1 MLQRMTQQK
10 RQVNKRLPFV
20 VILTP
25 IFSYSISIE
34 KFREIYISRGIEL

>member
-10 RQVNKRLPFV
+10 RQVNKRL
-20 VILTP
+20 LTP